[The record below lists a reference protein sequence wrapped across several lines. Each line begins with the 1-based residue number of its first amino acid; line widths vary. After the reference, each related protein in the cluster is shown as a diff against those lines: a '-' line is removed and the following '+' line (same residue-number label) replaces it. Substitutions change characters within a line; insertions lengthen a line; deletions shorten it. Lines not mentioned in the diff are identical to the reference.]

1 MKKSLIL
8 LALVTACG
16 ARDQSGGQANEAV
29 PATLERAE
37 PAPSPASL
45 TGLYEGGAAAA
56 PNQLCVVEN
65 GGHARF
71 GMLVW
76 GANLSACSGA
86 GIVERDGD
94 RLRFRMTGD
103 QACTVEA
110 RIRGGTISLEAP
122 VPSGCAYYCGARVG
136 FDGVSFDRKGGTAA
150 AAMKARDPAGDPL
163 CGS

>member
-16 ARDQSGGQANEAV
+16 AKDQSGSRTNDAPT
-29 PATLERAE
+29 PARAE
-37 PAPSPASL
+37 IASSPASL
-45 TGLYEGGAAAA
+45 TGLYEGGAPAT
-56 PNQLCVVEN
+56 PNQLCVVEK
-65 GGHARF
+65 GATARF

-86 GIVERDGD
+86 GIVEREGD

-110 RIRGGTISLEAP
+110 RIRGGTISLGSP
-122 VPSGCAYYCGARVG
+122 VPSGCTYYCGARVG
-136 FDGVSFDRKGGTAA
+136 FDGVTFDRKGSTAA
-150 AAMKARDPAGDPL
+150 AAMKAKDPAGDPL
-163 CGS
+163 CAS